1 MHNTTIRVDGTKLII
16 EVNLLGDAEPSSTGK
31 TKLVG
36 STRGAVP
43 VEVKGMPGLAGL
55 KAAVNVTIPN
65 K

>member
-16 EVNLLGDAEPSSTGK
+16 EVDLLGDAEPSSTGK

-43 VEVKGMPGLAGL
+43 VEVKGMPGL